1 VGAGLGSLTQALA
14 RAGADVVAVEFDR
27 RLIPALLETTVE
39 FDRVRVLEADA
50 VKADW
55 AALLPGPGPWTMVAN
70 LPYNISVAVVMR
82 VLEAEPRVDRMLVMV
97 QREVGER
104 LAAVPGSVA
113 YSAVSLRVAYRADA
127 RVVRPVSR
135 TVFWP
140 QPNVDSVLVSFVRR
154 PPPVTVA
161 EESLW
166 RTVEVA
172 FGQRRKSMR
181 GAMGR
186 LGLDAEQVAA
196 VLEACGVQPLA
207 RPQQLGLETFACLAE
222 RAHALLAG
230 GPAG

>member
-1 VGAGLGSLTQALA
+1 MGAGLGSLTQALA

-140 QPNVDSVLVSFVRR
+140 QPNVDSVLVSMVRR
-154 PPPVTVA
+154 SPPVAVDEAALWTVVR
-161 EESLW
+161 E
-166 RTVEVA
+166 A
-172 FGQRRKSMR
+172 FSQRRKTMR
-181 GAMGR
+181 GALVR
-186 LGLDAEQVAA
+186 LGFEPDGAA
-196 VLEACGVQPLA
+196 GVLSACGIEPRA
-207 RPQQLGLETFACLAE
+207 RPEELGLEEFACLAE
-222 RAHALLAG
+222 EWLRIG
-230 GPAG
+230 RR

>member
-1 VGAGLGSLTQALA
+1 VGAGSHVLEVGAGLGSLTQALA

-27 RLIPALLETTVE
+27 SLIPALLETTVD
-39 FDRVRVLEADA
+39 FARVRVLEAAA

-140 QPNVDSVLVSFVRR
+140 QPNVDSV
-154 PPPVTVA
+154 
-161 EESLW
+161 
-166 RTVEVA
+166 
-172 FGQRRKSMR
+172 
-181 GAMGR
+181 
-186 LGLDAEQVAA
+186 
-196 VLEACGVQPLA
+196 
-207 RPQQLGLETFACLAE
+207 
-222 RAHALLAG
+222 
-230 GPAG
+230 